1 MLNNNYMYRLM
12 IRICLEIKNVGVK
25 MGGHRIDGQT
35 QNNYFFPYKIST
47 RIGKLITHLPD

>member
-12 IRICLEIKNVGVK
+12 IRICLEIENVGVK